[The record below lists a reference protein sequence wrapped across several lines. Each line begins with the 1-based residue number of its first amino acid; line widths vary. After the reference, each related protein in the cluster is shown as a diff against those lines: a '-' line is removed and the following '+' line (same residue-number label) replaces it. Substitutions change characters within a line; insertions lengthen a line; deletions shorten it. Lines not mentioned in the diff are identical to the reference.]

1 MSEDFNVT
9 IANTDMSK
17 ETDFAKYSGDQL
29 VDATLLNIRRERRC
43 EFIGEDMRWDDLMRW
58 RSMDQMLTHKFIPE
72 GCNIW
77 DGMYKNTN
85 MDENGATIKYTYL
98 GSKSDSEGFIQ
109 ENDAAHSPNISSP
122 KLSKYIRPHSIQD
135 KSKEQLYDGCQW
147 SKANYLYPV
156 PIKQMILLSP
166 DGTVDNSVI
175 YQNPYWPT
183 KIGASALE

>member
-1 MSEDFNVT
+1 
-9 IANTDMSK
+9 
-17 ETDFAKYSGDQL
+17 
-29 VDATLLNIRRERRC
+29 
-43 EFIGEDMRWDDLMRW
+43 MRWDDLMRW

-183 KIGASALE
+183 KIGESALE